1 MPRFPEYII
10 QEVIEKNNI
19 LDVVSPYVKLKKS
32 GNSYIGLCPFHSE
45 KTPSFSVSEQKNIY
59 HCFGCG
65 EGGTAINFIMKMENV
80 SFTEALENLAER
92 ANVVLPKTN
101 NFDFEKN
108 QAIKDTK
115 ETIYK
120 MNEDA
125 AKFFYEQLK
134 TPDGKAAVDY
144 IKKRE
149 LSRECVRHYWI
160 GFAPNSWDKL
170 FNHLKE
176 IGYIESDIL
185 KAGLISQNENNKFY
199 DKFRNRLMFPIFN
212 INNRIIGFGGRVLD
226 DSKPKYLN
234 SPETLVFNKSKNLFS
249 LNIAKASR
257 KNEVILVEGY
267 MDVIALAKSGF
278 TNAVATLG
286 TALTSDQARILKKY
300 FKEVVLCYDSD
311 EAGQNAIKRAITVLR
326 EFDVKISVISL
337 GDKKDPDEF
346 IKAYGKDRFSDVLN
360 RRKADIVYLM
370 DIFGE
375 KYDLSVGNDKV
386 EYVKDLTEYLN
397 LITNSVELD
406 VYVNML
412 SKQTGVSTQALYM
425 QLDKTAVNVQRQ
437 TVNTD
442 SHISGRAK
450 TSGTKF
456 KSTQQ
461 MLLSVLIYNKDVY
474 LDKKSEI
481 SEDMFDGVCQKVYK
495 KLCDIHGS
503 EKAFDVNSF
512 ISAFDESEAS
522 EITKILSL
530 ESDYDDAGKA
540 VNDFI
545 KIIQDEKKK
554 VSIID
559 TLNKGDVSA
568 LNQLLKNQ

>member
-19 LDVVSPYVKLKKS
+19 VDVVSPYVKLKKS

-92 ANVVLPKTN
+92 ANVVLPKAS

-134 TPDGKAAVDY
+134 TADGKAAVDY

-149 LSRECVRHYWI
+149 LSKDCVRNFWI
-160 GFAPNSWDKL
+160 GFSPNSWDKL

-176 IGYIESDIL
+176 LGYIESDIL

-212 INNRIIGFGGRVLD
+212 VNNRIIGFGGRVLD

-278 TNAVATLG
+278 TNSVATLG

-300 FKEVVLCYDSD
+300 FKEVILCYDSD

-326 EFDVKISVISL
+326 EFDIKISVISL

-346 IKAYGKDRFSDVLN
+346 IKAYGKDRFSDVLS

-375 KYDLSVGNDKV
+375 KYDLSVGKDKV
-386 EYVKDLTEYLN
+386 DYVKDVNEYLN

-425 QLDKTAVNVQRQ
+425 QLNKTAVSVQKQSVSSQ
-437 TVNTD
+437 T
-442 SHISGRAK
+442 SIPGKHMI
-450 TSGTKF
+450 SGTKF
-456 KSTQQ
+456 KATQQ
-461 MLLSVLIYNKDVY
+461 MLLSVLMYNKDVY
-474 LDKKSEI
+474 DETKSEI
-481 SEDMFDGVCQKVYK
+481 TSDMFDGVCLKVYE
-495 KLCDIHGS
+495 KLSGIH
-503 EKAFDVNSF
+503 ENDKPFDVNAF
-512 ISAFDESEAS
+512 ISEFNDEEVSEV
-522 EITKILSL
+522 TKILSL
-530 ESDYDDAGKA
+530 ESDYDDAKKA
-540 VNDFI
+540 VNDFL

-559 TLNKGDVSA
+559 MLNKGDVST

>member
-10 QEVIEKNNI
+10 QEVLEKNNI
-19 LDVVSPYVKLKKS
+19 VDVVSPYVKLKKS
-32 GNSYIGLCPFHSE
+32 GSSYIGLCPFHSE

-80 SFTEALENLAER
+80 SFVEALENLAER
-92 ANVVLPKTN
+92 ANVVLPKAN

-134 TPDGKAAVDY
+134 TSEGIVAIDY

-149 LSRECVRHYWI
+149 LNKNCVRNYWI
-160 GFAPNSWDKL
+160 GYAPNSWDKL
-170 FNHLKE
+170 FEHLKGL
-176 IGYIESDIL
+176 GYIESDIL
-185 KAGLISQNENNKFY
+185 KAGLISQNDSNKFY

-249 LNIAKASR
+249 LNIAKAS
-257 KNEVILVEGY
+257 KKSEVILVEGY

-278 TNAVATLG
+278 TNSVATLG

-300 FKEVVLCYDSD
+300 FKEVILCYDSD

-326 EFDVKISVISL
+326 EFDIKISVISL
-337 GDKKDPDEF
+337 GDKKDPDEY
-346 IKAYGKDRFSDVLN
+346 IKAYGKDRFAEVLS

-370 DIFGE
+370 DIYGE

-386 EYVKDLTEYLN
+386 EYVSDMMEYLN

-412 SKQTGVSTQALYM
+412 SKQTGVTTQALYM
-425 QLDKTAVNVQRQ
+425 QLNKESVTLQKRNVSSVDVGSVRKTAGN
-437 TVNTD
+437 
-442 SHISGRAK
+442 S
-450 TSGTKF
+450 KF
-456 KSTQQ
+456 KTTQQ
-461 MLLSVLIYNKDVY
+461 MLLSVLIYNKETY
-474 LDKKSEI
+474 FAKKEQLTD
-481 SEDMFDGVCQKVYK
+481 DMFDGVCLKVYDK
-495 KLCDIHGS
+495 MKYLHENDKSLDI
-503 EKAFDVNSF
+503 NSF
-512 ISAFDESEAS
+512 LSEFNEDEVSEV
-522 EITKILSL
+522 TKILSL
-530 ESDYDDAGKA
+530 ESDYDDTDKA
-540 VNDFI
+540 ANDFL

-559 TLNKGDVSA
+559 TLNKGDVSE
-568 LNQLLKNQ
+568 LNRLLKNQ

>member
-134 TPDGKAAVDY
+134 TPDGKVAVDY
-144 IKKRE
+144 IKKRQ

-170 FNHLKE
+170 FNYLKE
-176 IGYIESDIL
+176 LGYIESDIL
-185 KAGLISQNENNKFY
+185 KSGLISQNENNKFY

-212 INNRIIGFGGRVLD
+212 VNNRIIGFGGRVLD

-257 KNEVILVEGY
+257 KNEVVLVEGY

-300 FKEVVLCYDSD
+300 FKEIILCYDSD

-375 KYDLSVGNDKV
+375 KYDLSVGKDKV
-386 EYVKDLTEYLN
+386 DYVKDLMEYLN

-412 SKQTGVSTQALYM
+412 SKQIGVSTQALYM
-425 QLDKTAVNVQRQ
+425 QLNKTAVIGQRQ
-437 TVNTD
+437 NIGVDN
-442 SHISGRAK
+442 HIPGNAK
-450 TSGTKF
+450 TTGTKF

-474 LDKKSEI
+474 LDKMNDL
-481 SEDMFDGVCQKVYK
+481 SEDMFDGLCQKVYR
-495 KLCDIHGS
+495 KLCDIHTS
-503 EKAFDVNSF
+503 EKPFDVNSF
-512 ISAFDESEAS
+512 INGFDETETS

-530 ESDYDDAGKA
+530 ESNYDDTKKA

>member
-101 NFDFEKN
+101 NFDLEKN

-134 TPDGKAAVDY
+134 TSDGKAAVDY

-149 LSRECVRHYWI
+149 LSRDCVRHYWI
-160 GFAPNSWDKL
+160 GYAPNSWDKL
-170 FNHLKE
+170 FTHLKD

-212 INNRIIGFGGRVLD
+212 VNNRIIGFGGRVLD

-278 TNAVATLG
+278 TNSVATLG

-300 FKEVVLCYDSD
+300 FKEIILCYDSD
-311 EAGQNAIKRAITVLR
+311 EAGQNAIKRAVTVLR
-326 EFDVKISVISL
+326 EFDIKISVISL

-346 IKAYGKDRFSDVLN
+346 IKAYGKDRFSDVLS

-375 KYDLSVGNDKV
+375 KYDLSVGKDKV
-386 EYVKDLTEYLN
+386 DYVKDVNDYLS

-425 QLDKTAVNVQRQ
+425 QLDKTAVAVQRQ
-437 TVNTD
+437 NIRSD
-442 SHISGRAK
+442 NHIFEKTK
-450 TSGTKF
+450 TSGAKF
-456 KSTQQ
+456 KATQQ

-474 LDKKSEI
+474 LDKKDEI
-481 SEDMFDGVCQKVYK
+481 SEDMFDGVCLKVYK
-495 KLCDIHGS
+495 MLSEIHVS
-503 EKAFDVNSF
+503 EKAFDVNLF
-512 ISAFDESEAS
+512 ISGFDESETS

-530 ESDYDDAGKA
+530 ESDYDNPEKA

-545 KIIQDEKKK
+545 KIIHDEKKK

-559 TLNKGDVSA
+559 TLNKGDVST
-568 LNQLLKNQ
+568 LNRLLKNH